1 MNNIQFKVFNFF
13 LILIFFTVSLFL
25 AVESAEARRMGFG
38 RSIGKPPPMKRQM
51 IPPSQGVKKS
61 VDKTPVK
68 GVSAA
73 NNKTR
78 GGFMGPLAG
87 LAAGLGLAALAS
99 YLGIGSELM
108 GFLLILLA
116 IAAIYFVVRFFLR
129 SMQNN
134 PSYEGVPSNLNREIT
149 SETIGLKTGAP
160 STILREASNEV
171 SQDEIDNFL
180 ENSKKQFV
188 EIQKIW
194 DSGNVENLKNFC
206 TEDLILQLSDQIKE
220 KINEASK
227 SSITQLNATWEG
239 MDSYTNDDGT
249 EYEEVYILFSGMIRE
264 QENGLTN
271 QFSETWTLQ
280 RIKSTSDG
288 WLIAGITQVN

>member
-1 MNNIQFKVFNFF
+1 MNYTSDI
-13 LILIFFTVSLFL
+13 
-25 AVESAEARRMGFG
+25 
-38 RSIGKPPPMKRQM
+38 
-51 IPPSQGVKKS
+51 
-61 VDKTPVK
+61 VDKFPEVEVLSIPFNDYGGKTVFEGTIETLKVNGDNALVRDTLSKKVK
-68 GVSAA
+68 GSVLIVDGGASF
-73 NNKTR
+73 KTALL
-78 GGFMGPLAG
+78 GGNLAG